1 MPLVTDMYVIN
12 NSGENKYYLTYQG
25 NTMNVIEYL
34 QNVLGLEPVV
44 NNENDTKNQK
54 NNNENSND
62 GNNIVDKANNE
73 Q

>member
-1 MPLVTDMYVIN
+1 
-12 NSGENKYYLTYQG
+12 
-25 NTMNVIEYL
+25 MNVIEYL